1 MRRWRWWSLPASWP
15 PIGLS
20 AQSPMSRS
28 MTSATPITNR
38 APWPTW
44 RGGSTAGSLT
54 SLSSRS
60 GARRR
65 SGANC
70 ERWGARTMTTMTRT
84 RPRGG
89 CSMSQL
95 PDVGPRRE
103 LESDPFALGGDQPDD
118 AALLTLFREWR
129 AGMRDIEG
137 PRPAG
142 ETEDQYDAANGALW
156 DIARQIYDTPAAGS
170 VGLSLKT
177 FMLAFDVCVDHLPSS
192 EEPASLGKFDLAQN
206 HYGA

>member
-28 MTSATPITNR
+28 MTSATPTTSR

-44 RGGSTAGSLT
+44 RDGSIAGSTT

-65 SGANC
+65 SGANS
-70 ERWGARTMTTMTRT
+70 EQWGARTMMATMTRT

-95 PDVGPRRE
+95 PDVDPRSDS
-103 LESDPFALGGDQPDD
+103 ESDPFALGGDQRDD

-129 AGMRDIEG
+129 AGMQDIEG

-142 ETEDQYDAANGALW
+142 ETADQYDAANHAIW
-156 DIARQIYDTPAAGS
+156 HIAGQIYDT
-170 VGLSLKT
+170 
-177 FMLAFDVCVDHLPSS
+177 
-192 EEPASLGKFDLAQN
+192 
-206 HYGA
+206 